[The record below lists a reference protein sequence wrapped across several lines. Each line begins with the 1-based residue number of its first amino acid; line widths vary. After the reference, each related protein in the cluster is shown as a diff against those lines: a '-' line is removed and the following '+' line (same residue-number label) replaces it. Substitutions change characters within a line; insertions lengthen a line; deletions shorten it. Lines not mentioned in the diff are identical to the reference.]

1 MGAFELR
8 SGEVCLGEDI
18 LAQLNHVFGFPHL
31 KVYQYAQAHN
41 KFGAVSSDPNNY
53 KNYKDLIDAYEY
65 AGLEVTPRWAAYLK
79 VLGSLVPQGPQNIAD
94 IAKFRNDCL
103 TANPA
108 EAMKTIVHTPKDGGH
123 VHTQRGSLTGLPN
136 EVDSP
141 FPLPGATK

>member
-8 SGEVCLGEDI
+8 SAEVCVGEDI

-31 KVYQYAQAHN
+31 KVYQYAKAHN

-103 TANPA
+103 VADQ
-108 EAMKTIVHTPKDGGH
+108 AMKTVVHTPQHGGH
-123 VHTQRGSLTGLPN
+123 VHTQRGSISGLAN

-141 FPLPGATK
+141 FPLPGAAK